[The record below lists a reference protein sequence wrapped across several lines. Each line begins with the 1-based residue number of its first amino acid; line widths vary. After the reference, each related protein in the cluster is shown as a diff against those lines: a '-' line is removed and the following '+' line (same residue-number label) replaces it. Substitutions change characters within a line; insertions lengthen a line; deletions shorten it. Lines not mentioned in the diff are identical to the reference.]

1 MARSFLRINGWLRHL
16 ARIVAGH
23 LTGWFFATMS
33 FAIPVN
39 RLRESRCWIAFY
51 HPDPGYPL
59 HILLVPKK
67 AISDLTELDTR
78 DASFMA
84 ELFEMVQS
92 LVAQFDLQKRGYRLI
107 TNGGLYESIP
117 QLHFHLIS
125 EK

>member
-1 MARSFLRINGWLRHL
+1 MARFFLRNDGWLGQVARHL
-16 ARIVAGH
+16 A
-23 LTGWFFATMS
+23 GWFFATMS

-39 RLRESRCWIAFY
+39 RLQESQGWIAFY
-51 HPDPGYPL
+51 HPNPGYPL

-67 AISDLTELDTR
+67 AIADPTELDTG
-78 DASFMA
+78 DTSLMA
-84 ELFEMVQS
+84 ELFEMVQA

-107 TNGGLYESIP
+107 TDGGPYQSIP